1 MTGPASPTASRAA
14 TGPSLSGNGY
24 YGGLQFSLGTWR
36 AYGGTGMPN
45 EKPAWYQATIA
56 ERIRVRSGLDHWPG
70 CGAYYG

>member
-1 MTGPASPTASRAA
+1 
-14 TGPSLSGNGY
+14 
-24 YGGLQFSLGTWR
+24 
-36 AYGGTGMPN
+36 MPN